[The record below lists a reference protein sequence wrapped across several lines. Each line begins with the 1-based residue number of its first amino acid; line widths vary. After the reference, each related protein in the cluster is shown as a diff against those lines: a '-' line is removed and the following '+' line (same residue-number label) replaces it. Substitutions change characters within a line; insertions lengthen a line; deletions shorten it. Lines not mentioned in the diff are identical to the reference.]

1 MQRIA
6 AQFLLDMI
14 KHAGAKKKCPRC
26 GHMNHADAGKCSNC
40 GYVFEAA
47 KTAAAC
53 PLATRDLK
61 VNTLN
66 RNKSIRESHIRYGPL
81 NLSDEAYWVKAA
93 KHWKTTPEVAKK
105 SKCSNCVAFDVS
117 PRMQKCMP
125 GMVQNDGY
133 LGYCHMHHFKC
144 HSARTCYTWASGG
157 PITKDKVSLSWQ
169 NKAK

>member
-1 MQRIA
+1 MQKIA

-14 KHAGAKKKCPRC
+14 NYAGEISL
-26 GHMNHADAGKCSNC
+26 SNEDC
-40 GYVFEAA
+40 LFGAE

-81 NLSDEAYWVKAA
+81 NLSDETYWVKAA
-93 KHWKTTPEVAKK
+93 KHWKTTAAVAKK
-105 SKCSNCVAFDVS
+105 SNCSNCVAFDIS

-157 PITKDKVSLSWQ
+157 PITKNKVSLSWQ